1 VGGDRV
7 MSAQSSMQTLPAP
20 SEDASVETQTA
31 VKAARVD
38 SIDLLRGI
46 VMIVMAI
53 DHSRDFFSGDMFD
66 PTDLTRTNPALFF
79 TRIVT
84 HICAPTFMLLAGT
97 GAYLSF
103 ARGKSRAEVSRFL
116 LTRGIAFVL
125 AEQTIMRFAW
135 RFKLYLLP
143 IDGSTMWGLGWSMIA
158 LSALVFL
165 PIRWMAVFGAAIV
178 LLHNLLD
185 PFTAQ
190 SWGSL
195 RIVWV
200 FLHGGF
206 FGTPE
211 HPILGVGYAIIP
223 WAGVMALG
231 FALGP
236 IVHWAPARRRR
247 FLSLAGLLL
256 TLGFVVLRFTNWY
269 GDHHPWSP
277 QASPLF
283 TVMSFLTTE
292 KYPPSLLFLMMTL
305 GPMLLLL
312 SVLERWKGPA
322 ADLLLVYGRVPLF
335 YYFAHIYL
343 LHALALALA
352 AIVHKPLPWTAAWAL
367 SGPPIP
373 NYGWELPVVYLMWI
387 VTVVAL
393 YPACKWYMG
402 LKRRSDFW
410 LLGYL

>member
-1 VGGDRV
+1 
-7 MSAQSSMQTLPAP
+7 MSVQSNMEILPTSNESTSVQTQPVA
-20 SEDASVETQTA
+20 
-31 VKAARVD
+31 KAARVD
-38 SIDLLRGI
+38 SIDLLRGL

-53 DHSRDFFSGDMFD
+53 DHSRDFFSGAMFD
-66 PTDLTRTNPALFF
+66 PTDLTRTTPALFF

-97 GAYLSF
+97 SAYLSL
-103 ARGKSRAEVSRFL
+103 SRAKNRADVSRFL
-116 LTRGIAFVL
+116 LTRGIAFVI
-125 AEQTIMRFAW
+125 AEMTIMRFAW
-135 RFKLYLLP
+135 RFKLFLLP
-143 IDGSTMWGLGWSMIA
+143 IDGSTMWGLGWSMVA
-158 LSALVFL
+158 LSALIFL
-165 PIRWMAVFGAAIV
+165 PIRAMAVIGAAMV

-185 PFTAQ
+185 PITAQ

-195 RIVWV
+195 RFIWV

-206 FGTPE
+206 IGTPE
-211 HPILGVGYAIIP
+211 HPIFGVGYAIIP

-231 FALGP
+231 YALGP
-236 IVHWAPARRRR
+236 IVRWESLRRRR
-247 FLSLAGLLL
+247 FFFLAGLSL
-256 TLGFVVLRFTNWY
+256 TIAFVALRFTNWY

-277 QASPLF
+277 QPSALS

-305 GPMLLLL
+305 GPMLLVL
-312 SVLERWKGPA
+312 SVLERWKGRA
-322 ADLLLVYGRVPLF
+322 ADVLLVYGRVPLF
-335 YYFAHIYL
+335 YYFVHIYL
-343 LHALALALA
+343 LHLMALALA

-387 VTVVAL
+387 VAVAAL
-393 YPACKWYMG
+393 YPVCKWYME
-402 LKRRSDFW
+402 LKRRSNFW